1 MSLWR
6 QLTRGLRVLFRP
18 AAADDDVADE
28 VSHYLAE
35 AQAELVARGVDVEE
49 ARRAA
54 QLEIGNLTVVRQE
67 IRSHGWEHVVSA
79 LLGDLSYAARRIR
92 RNPGFSCVA
101 ALTLALGIGGAT
113 AMFSVV
119 NPILLEPLP
128 YPNSRRLVTI
138 WYASLDGK
146 PIPQAFGSYRE
157 IVARCHS
164 LLAAAVVRAWQPTLS
179 GGEPERLDGQ
189 RVSADY
195 FRTLGVVP
203 SRGRNL
209 APTDDRPSAPR
220 VVIISDGLWRR
231 RFQADRG
238 ILGRPITLDDDAYT
252 VVGVMPPGF
261 ENVLSPSAEVW
272 TALQYDPALPSLE
285 GREWGH
291 HLLMV
296 GLLRPGVRTPQATAE
311 INGIARATIPEF
323 KRPAWAAAPQG
334 YLLRSLQDD
343 VTGAVKPALLAVLG
357 AIVLLLL
364 VAVVNVTNLVLARGS
379 QRRAEMA
386 LRAALGAGRGR
397 LVRQLL
403 TESLVLAVLGG
414 ALGLLVGRLGIDALL
429 ALAPPSLPRAG
440 AVRLDGAVF
449 AFAVAITAL
458 AGVAVGLAPALQ
470 LSRGAG
476 LLAQAGSSRVVGA
489 SSRIRSALVVAEVA
503 LALVLLVGAGLL
515 WRSVGRLFAVEPGF
529 DPAHLLTMQVQ
540 ASGRRFLE
548 DSVTR
553 EFFERAIESVRQ
565 VPGVLSAAFTSQLPL
580 SGDEDVYGVRFE
592 SGEREQ
598 AGETG
603 SAFRYAVTP
612 GYLETMA
619 IPLRRGRSIDPRDA
633 PGAPVA
639 VLISESLAKRR
650 FPNRDPLGQRLHLGR
665 TDLPWYIVAGV
676 VGNVK
681 QVSLAV
687 DQPDAV
693 YIAASQW
700 YSVDRVMSLVVRV
713 EADAAALAPAIRQ
726 AVWAVD
732 KGQPIVRVSTMQAL
746 VAASTAERRFAM
758 LLFEAFALVS
768 LGLAALGIYGVL
780 AGTVA
785 ERTREIGLRSA
796 MGASRGRILAEVVG
810 RGAALTGIGVAV
822 GLGAAAAASRAVVSL
837 LFGVSRL
844 DALTYVGVSAL
855 LFAVAGVACWL
866 PAWRAARIDPAVALR
881 TE

>member
-6 QLTRGLRVLFRP
+6 QLTRGLRVLVLP
-18 AAADDDVADE
+18 AAADDEVADE

-35 AQAELVARGVDVEE
+35 AQAELVARGVDAEE

-54 QLEIGNLTVVRQE
+54 QLEVGNVTVVRQE
-67 IRSHGWEHVVSA
+67 IRSHGWEHFVREF
-79 LLGDLSYAARRIR
+79 LGDLSYAARRIR
-92 RNPGFSCVA
+92 HDPGFSCVA
-101 ALTLALGIGGAT
+101 ALTLALGIGAAT

-128 YPNSRRLVTI
+128 YPDARSLVSI
-138 WYASLDGK
+138 WYASPDGK
-146 PIPQAFGSYRE
+146 PVPQAFGSYRE
-157 IVARCHS
+157 IVARSHS
-164 LLAAAVVRAWQPTLS
+164 FAAAAVVSTWQPTLS
-179 GGEPERLDGQ
+179 AGEPERLHGQ

-195 FRTLGVVP
+195 FRTLGVMP
-203 SRGRNL
+203 SRGRTL
-209 APTDDRPSAPR
+209 GPTDDRPSASR

-231 RFQADRG
+231 RFQADRA

-252 VVGVMPPGF
+252 VVGIMPPGF
-261 ENVLSPSAEVW
+261 ENVLSPSTEVW

-296 GLLRPGVRTPQATAE
+296 GRLRPGVRAPQAIAE
-311 INGIARATIPEF
+311 INGVARAAIPEF
-323 KRPAWAAAPQG
+323 KRPPWAAAQHG
-334 YLLRSLQDD
+334 YLVRPLQDE
-343 VTGAVKPALLAVLG
+343 VTGAVKPVLLAVLG

-364 VAVVNVTNLVLARGS
+364 IAVVNVTNLVLARGS

-386 LRAALGAGRGR
+386 VRAALGAGRGR
-397 LVRQLL
+397 LARQLL

-414 ALGLLVGRLGIDALL
+414 ALGLLVGRLGINALL
-429 ALAPPSLPRAG
+429 ALAPSSLPRVG
-440 AVRLDGAVF
+440 AVRLDGTVFVF
-449 AFAVAITAL
+449 ALAMTAL

-476 LLAQAGSSRVVGA
+476 LLAQAGSSRVVGPT
-489 SSRIRSALVVAEVA
+489 SRIHGALVVAEVA

-515 WRSVGRLFAVEPGF
+515 WRSVDRLFGVEPGF
-529 DPAHLLTMQVQ
+529 DPAHVLTMQVQ
-540 ASGRRFLE
+540 ASGRKSLE
-548 DSVTR
+548 ASVSR
-553 EFFERAIESVRQ
+553 QFFERAIESVRQ

-580 SGDEDVYGVRFE
+580 SGDEDLYGVRFE
-592 SGEREQ
+592 SGERE
-598 AGETG
+598 AGEAG

-612 GYLETMA
+612 GYVETMA
-619 IPLRRGRSIDPRDA
+619 IPLRRGRSIDPRDT
-633 PGAPVA
+633 PGAPVG
-639 VLISESLAKRR
+639 VLVSESLARR
-650 FPNRDPLGQRLHLGR
+650 MFPNGDPLGQRLHLGR
-665 TDLPWYIVAGV
+665 TDLPWYTVVGV

-700 YSVDRVMSLVVRV
+700 YSADQAMSLVVRV
-713 EADAAALAPAIRQ
+713 EGDAAALAPAIRQ
-726 AVWAVD
+726 AVWRID
-732 KGQPIVRVSTMQAL
+732 KRRPIVRVSTLQAL

-758 LLFEAFALVS
+758 ILFEAFALVS

-780 AGTVA
+780 AGAVA

-796 MGASRGRILAEVVG
+796 MGASRGRILSEIVR

-822 GLGAAAAASRAVVSL
+822 GLGAAAAASRAVASL

-844 DALTYVGVSAL
+844 DAWTYIGVSAL
-855 LFAVAGVACWL
+855 LFAVAGIASWL
-866 PAWRAARIDPAVALR
+866 PAWRAARIDPVVALR
-881 TE
+881 ME